1 MFPYLRSEIHRLSR
15 RRMAHVLLILIV
27 VMPLALYAIQW
38 FSIQQQLEGIR
49 TGRIPAGGPVNEASV
64 RRVLEGLRPDRAP
77 EFGLGMAAAIGVIFG
92 VILAGSS
99 MGNEFGWA
107 TVRTVLAHGGRR
119 SAFVLAKLAAL
130 AIAAVVIIVT
140 GFVGTFVASYAVS
153 ALGSLDLS
161 LSPDI
166 AARTAGYALRAAYV
180 TLPYIAFAV
189 LMAVLARSAA
199 AGIASGLVL
208 LLGESLVAQ
217 IAIGLNAELRSLFD
231 AGISRNLATVV
242 RTPPTVPVPVAQ
254 PMPGAV
260 ELSFALFILAVWV
273 IAFVALTVHR
283 FAKRDL
289 TLA

>member
-1 MFPYLRSEIHRLSR
+1 MLPYLRSEIHRLSR
-15 RRMAHVLLILIV
+15 RRMTHVLLILMVAIPV
-27 VMPLALYAIQW
+27 ALYAIQW

-64 RRVLEGLRPDRAP
+64 RRLLEGLRPDRAP
-77 EFGLGMAAAIGVIFG
+77 EFALGLSAAIGLILS
-92 VILAGSS
+92 VILAGSA

-130 AIAAVVIIVT
+130 ALSAVAIIAT
-140 GFVGTFVASYAVS
+140 GFLATFAASYAVGI
-153 ALGSLDLS
+153 LGSLDLS

-166 AARTAGYALRAAYV
+166 AARTLGYALRAVYV

-189 LMAVLARSAA
+189 LMAVIARSAA

-208 LLGESLVAQ
+208 FLGESLVAQ
-217 IAIGLNAELRSLFD
+217 LAISMNPDLRPLFD
-231 AGISRNLATVV
+231 AGISRNLATLI
-242 RTPPTVPVPVAQ
+242 RTPPAIPLPTAP
-254 PMPGAV
+254 PMPSAV
-260 ELSFALFILAVWV
+260 EISFALFILATWAV
-273 IAFVALTVHR
+273 AFVALAVHR